1 MDVRIYTTNYCGYC
15 QAAKALLRE
24 RGVAFEEIDCSSDPA
39 TRKWLID
46 QTGQRTVPQIF
57 FGDVPVGG
65 FSELSA
71 LDRAGTLR
79 AILAGESAAAF
90 GPLTSWDAAPCAV
103 VHSATFRSH

>member
-15 QAAKALLRE
+15 HAAKALLQQ

-57 FGDVPVGG
+57 IGGVPVGG
-65 FSELSA
+65 FSELSG
-71 LDRAGTLR
+71 LDRAGKLR
-79 AILAGESAAAF
+79 AILAGEDS
-90 GPLTSWDAAPCAV
+90 PPSVL
-103 VHSATFRSH
+103 